1 MYLATKRVFDLTVSI
16 CGLILSSPILF
27 VAVVAIRATS
37 RGAAIFAQERVGRHE
52 NPFTCY
58 KLRTMKAGT
67 RQAGTHEVSSSSV
80 TRVGKFLRAAKLD
93 ELPQLWNV
101 MTGEMSLVGPR
112 PCLPVQSELIEE
124 RRARGVFEV
133 LPGITGL
140 SQVEGIDMSSPRRL
154 AERDGDYL
162 QSHSFWG
169 DVALI
174 FRTLIGHGG
183 GDRIATEK
191 SASD

>member
-1 MYLATKRVFDLTVSI
+1 MYSSTKRVFDLTASV
-16 CGLILSSPILF
+16 CGLILSAPLL
-27 VAVVAIRATS
+27 VVAIVAIRTTS
-37 RGAAIFAQERVGRHE
+37 SGAAIFAQERVGKHE
-52 NPFTCY
+52 KPFTCY
-58 KLRTMKAGT
+58 KLRTMKTGT
-67 RQAGTHEVSSSSV
+67 RQAGTHEVSSTSV
-80 TRVGKFLRAAKLD
+80 TAVGKFLRAAKLD

-101 MTGEMSLVGPR
+101 VTGEMSLVGPR

-124 RRARGVFEV
+124 RRARGVFEA

-162 QSHSFWG
+162 KSHSFLG
-169 DVALI
+169 DLALI
-174 FRTLIGHGG
+174 FRTIIGHGG

-191 SASD
+191 STPD